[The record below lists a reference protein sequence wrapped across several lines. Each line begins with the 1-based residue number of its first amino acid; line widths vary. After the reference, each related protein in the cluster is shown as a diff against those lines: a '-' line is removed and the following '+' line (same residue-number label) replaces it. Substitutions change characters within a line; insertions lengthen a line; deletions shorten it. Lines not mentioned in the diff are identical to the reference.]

1 MNKLRR
7 IAKSTSVERTN
18 RLGEVVESILK
29 MTQLTAGNRQRQ
41 RTQNSTVVCRDWGG
55 GRETEKYQE
64 KADKRTEVNLSVG
77 NSASAT
83 ADSFHHFLPSF
94 ILPHPLFPSPFFPLP
109 FLHTHTA
116 DPLDSLI
123 QHTSRY
129 DRNDPERFGHFQLSS
144 PGA

>member
-55 GRETEKYQE
+55 GRETENYQE

-77 NSASAT
+77 NSASAA
-83 ADSFHHFLPSF
+83 ADSFHHFPPSF
-94 ILPHPLFPSPFFPLP
+94 ILPHPLCPSPLFT
-109 FLHTHTA
+109 HTHTHAA

-129 DRNDPERFGHFQLSS
+129 DRNDPERFGHFQPS